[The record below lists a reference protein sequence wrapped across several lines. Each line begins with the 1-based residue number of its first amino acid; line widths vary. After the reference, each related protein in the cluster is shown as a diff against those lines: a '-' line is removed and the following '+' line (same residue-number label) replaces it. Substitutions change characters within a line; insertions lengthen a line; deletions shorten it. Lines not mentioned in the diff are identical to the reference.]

1 MKKALIIVIAALGLL
16 TSIFFSFRNEGAVAT
31 SSAREWPGQMGS
43 LETVADRWPLVKP
56 NDASVKLTSLADA
69 LPKQHQGL
77 EDFVAREIRRDD
89 VTIGEPPPL
98 PDVSPIREL
107 LLREPVRW
115 ERHDAVGDQ
124 KAIEMRAQQM
134 VMARALIASGLA
146 KGHVKNPAGWEDLQA
161 VWNLARSL
169 EGHPQ
174 MMMQT
179 AALTMVR
186 MVNAVAWKMPLPAP
200 VWLAE
205 LQAHDNVQQ
214 LLDAFQH
221 QTASYRQ
228 SATVFPTQWFASSID
243 HDRKIAED
251 LFRSTGCD
259 VNPPMNEVGT
269 DLSSVWHRAFR
280 YRAEREATAN
290 ALRVREG
297 RSIEAKSRCSDGAWT
312 FDGTTLR
319 FTREIAT
326 AQPDNPMPLILRV
339 KSSE

>member
-134 VMARALIASGLA
+134 VMARTLIASGLA

-174 MMMQT
+174 MMM
-179 AALTMVR
+179 
-186 MVNAVAWKMPLPAP
+186 
-200 VWLAE
+200 
-205 LQAHDNVQQ
+205 
-214 LLDAFQH
+214 
-221 QTASYRQ
+221 
-228 SATVFPTQWFASSID
+228 
-243 HDRKIAED
+243 
-251 LFRSTGCD
+251 
-259 VNPPMNEVGT
+259 
-269 DLSSVWHRAFR
+269 
-280 YRAEREATAN
+280 
-290 ALRVREG
+290 LR
-297 RSIEAKSRCSDGAWT
+297 
-312 FDGTTLR
+312 LH
-319 FTREIAT
+319 
-326 AQPDNPMPLILRV
+326 
-339 KSSE
+339 